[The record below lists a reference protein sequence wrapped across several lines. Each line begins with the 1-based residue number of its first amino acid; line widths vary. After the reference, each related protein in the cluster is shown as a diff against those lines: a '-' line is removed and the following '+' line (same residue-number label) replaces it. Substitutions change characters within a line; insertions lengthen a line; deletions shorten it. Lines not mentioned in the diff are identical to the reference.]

1 MYVLLT
7 LLGPF
12 FLQTFGCIREE
23 NARSS
28 YFNIKQNQRLTG
40 HTIRTTTADCLV
52 VCGKFCLREANC
64 FSFNF
69 KTRGRRQNR
78 VCELNGRVLNTG
90 NQRSGLTYDGN
101 FDYATLANVSLV
113 LISLSFLG
121 VYF

>member
-90 NQRSGLTYDGN
+90 NQRSL
-101 FDYATLANVSLV
+101 LVSLEFIFE
-113 LISLSFLG
+113 LAMTSLQRMGFPPNFLCLAK
-121 VYF
+121 